1 MTEARLREDAAKAV
15 RAQHA
20 LDTVGSILTALKAEY
35 IKAWENTTARDADAR
50 ERLWQAVQIVGKV
63 DSHLKAMVENGK
75 LAEKELA
82 EISRF
87 GDRKKVL
94 GLV

>member
-1 MTEARLREDAAKAV
+1 MSEAKLREDAAKAV

-20 LDTVGSILTALKAEY
+20 LDTVSGSLAALKAEY
-35 IKAWENTTARDADAR
+35 IKAWEASSARDTEGR

-63 DSHLKAMVENGK
+63 ESHLTQMVENGK
-75 LAEKELA
+75 LAERELN

-87 GDRKKVL
+87 GDRKKIL